1 MRVIMRLRRNNF
13 NDVRSTLTLG
23 QAKPILD
30 RPNFGYRDLQQ
41 AGTLALAEVTT
52 SRATPSPDATSRRSL
67 STWLWITVEDKFD
80 HVDTPPCFSPFT
92 YYLAK
97 SKMNPYQ
104 KKTST
109 QLTHGK
115 LCCSHSTR
123 AVLCSVMNKDRSE

>member
-30 RPNFGYRDLQQ
+30 RPNVVYGDLQQ

-67 STWLWITVEDKFD
+67 STWLWMTVEDKFD
-80 HVDTPPCFSPFT
+80 HVDIFSILFSFASVTYFKEDCESNRKKDGKEGFDGSCHRANRYKLPPLLPPTKC
-92 YYLAK
+92 
-97 SKMNPYQ
+97 
-104 KKTST
+104 
-109 QLTHGK
+109 
-115 LCCSHSTR
+115 
-123 AVLCSVMNKDRSE
+123 